1 MFFEDNGLFMGTII
15 AGWDKQGPQFYY
27 IDNDGTRLKGQMY
40 SEGSGSTFANGV
52 LDTQYRYLIVKTK

>member
-27 IDNDGTRLKGQMY
+27 IDNDGTRLKG
-40 SEGSGSTFANGV
+40 
-52 LDTQYRYLIVKTK
+52 